1 MTSARSCFYLRTAM
15 FTGFAG
21 IWKIKPF
28 INFYVMLE
36 LCTQL
41 HNDIFL
47 VLRGNLQAF
56 KKKKL
61 DENV

>member
-1 MTSARSCFYLRTAM
+1 M